1 MQEKNIPGRGNYN
14 FTGPELGKRK
24 KQSEA
29 CMAECEREGR
39 GKQAFEGGQGSILG
53 GP

>member
-14 FTGPELGKRK
+14 FTGPELGKCK
-24 KQSEA
+24 KQSET
-29 CMAECEREGR
+29 CMAECKREGR
-39 GKQAFEGGQGSILG
+39 WKQACEGGQGPILG